1 MAQFDFRIIL
11 GHLLDHFTPQLAG
24 SQYVGLV
31 HRAQLLA
38 AHHGHVEADTG
49 DTTDFAFAV
58 RQGVVGLTLAVFQG
72 TGATRCTEIDAAG
85 QFANDQDVQPGND
98 FRLQAGSLGQLRVQ
112 NRRTQVAEQAQL
124 RTDFQQATL
133 RADVTLD
140 GVPFRA
146 ADGAQQHGVSSAG
159 TVEGFVGQRH
169 AVLVDGGATD
179 HVMAQLEAQAVF
191 VVGQLQH
198 LDRFGHD
205 FRTNTVTWENQNL
218 LAHAFLVSS
227 VGAPS

>member
-1 MAQFDFRIIL
+1 M
-11 GHLLDHFTPQLAG
+11 
-24 SQYVGLV
+24 
-31 HRAQLLA
+31 
-38 AHHGHVEADTG
+38 
-49 DTTDFAFAV
+49 
-58 RQGVVGLTLAVFQG
+58 
-72 TGATRCTEIDAAG
+72 
-85 QFANDQDVQPGND
+85 
-98 FRLQAGSLGQLRVQ
+98 
-112 NRRTQVAEQAQL
+112 